1 MAEKV
6 TYEEVLSS
14 SKANEVDIAE
24 IKALFKANAIES
36 AKTDARIA
44 ETDKRFKEIQEELR
58 EAGIIPESLMEK
70 TDEQMAED
78 VFASSLEEKM
88 EFAGQKYTEIERN
101 VHRKSKRAGLQDQYD
116 VVLFNGKSVAII
128 EVKYAAQTKDLEKMV
143 EKKVPNFRALLPVY
157 ENHKI
162 YLGLGS
168 FSFDDYAYK
177 KAKELG
183 IGLLRQQGDTIEADT
198 DYVRAY

>member
-1 MAEKV
+1 
-6 TYEEVLSS
+6 
-14 SKANEVDIAE
+14 
-24 IKALFKANAIES
+24 
-36 AKTDARIA
+36 
-44 ETDKRFKEIQEELR
+44 
-58 EAGIIPESLMEK
+58 MEK
-70 TDEQMAED
+70 TDEQMAEE

-101 VHRKSKRAGLQDQYD
+101 VHRKSKRAGLQDPYD

-143 EKKVPNFRALLPVY
+143 EKKVPNFRALFPVY